1 MTPSQNHYEVLGI
14 SEDAS
19 ASEIEDAFYQ
29 KVREH
34 PPEQDPGGHER
45 IREAYDVLSN
55 SREEYDRYRAHGGK
69 VERLKNE
76 AEQLLRQEEPDY
88 EEAIKKL
95 KKAVVLAPEIAILR
109 NQLGQAYLHTGRFD
123 DALEQFNEAV
133 ELDEKNPSY
142 RLNRGQALRQLERL
156 GKAEQVFRDVWEEDK
171 GEYAAARA
179 LAGVLFDQGHA
190 DEALEVLDRAIWADD
205 RLDFE
210 DFFCYHD
217 KLQIYVALGRT
228 TVLEE
233 ELETIKSLPDTEDDR
248 KFAAYMLF
256 QTGQMLAEADAYSLA
271 HDFMQAA
278 VELDPEN
285 PQIRLGQSLV
295 EQVEPIFQSA
305 TIHDLVKRATF
316 VFYQRHVGGI
326 GPEKAKAQ
334 IEEIKGNVLEA
345 VRVDPPGAKIKGS
358 VRLVRKQH
366 PEIYRLGE
374 EFFESILERPAAK
387 EQIDDCPH
395 CGQIIRFEK
404 GISGEGE
411 CGNCKGKIE
420 ISGTKIQVSSP
431 GIDIPSN
438 PDIAPLQKAVTEDD
452 VGEVKRLLEEG
463 TDPDR
468 FGWIEHPPLHIAVRK
483 SLSTALTLLLQ
494 AGADPNLENDS
505 GETPLHVAVRAGDAS
520 VVRALLEVG
529 ADPYRGDK
537 YGRSPLHHAV
547 SEGNAEAAEI
557 LLEVGAD
564 PNRRSI
570 RSLFDFERVAEQ
582 KSESED
588 DGGQT
593 PLHVAADAGAVS
605 IAKKLLRSGANPNS
619 RGEYDQRTP
628 LHSAAVRGNDGIVE
642 ALLNGPNSADPNQ
655 VNKNGEVPLHGAV
668 REGNRE
674 VISLLLKAGAD
685 PDVGPEDGLTPLLL
699 AVSKNETEIVEKLL
713 NAGADPN
720 ADGVNGWTP
729 LQTAAREGEV
739 GVSKILLK
747 AGADPELDDQNG
759 WTALHHAASGGHF
772 AHREVVELLLA
783 ENASLDSRSDLGRTP
798 LHVAAAEGCPNVLEI
813 LLDEGAELE
822 TTQDNGWS
830 PLHHAARYGYTKTTQ
845 ALLEA
850 GADPD
855 RTEDEGATPLHLA
868 ARYDQTDVAEM
879 LLEAG
884 ADPQKT
890 DRRDSTPLDL
900 AKHWDQKGTTR
911 LLRQHSSTCFV
922 ATVAYGCANHP
933 HVEHLRDFR
942 DGVLR
947 SSVAGR
953 MFISLYY
960 CFGPLAARF
969 LDKRERLKKAVRY
982 LLKKLVDRLP

>member
-1 MTPSQNHYEVLGI
+1 MTPDQDHYQVLGVPR
-14 SEDAS
+14 DAS
-19 ASEIEDAFYQ
+19 AAEIEDAFYQ

-34 PPEQDPGGHER
+34 PPEQDPRGHER

-55 SREEYDRYRAHGGK
+55 SREEYDSYRAHGGK
-69 VERLKNE
+69 VGRLKNE
-76 AEQLLRQEEPDY
+76 AEQLLRRAQPDY
-88 EEAIKKL
+88 QEAIKKL

-123 DALEQFNEAV
+123 DALEQFNEAID
-133 ELDEKNPSY
+133 LDEKNPSY

-156 GKAEQVFRDVWEEDK
+156 GKAEQAFRDVWEEDK

-179 LAGVLFDQGHA
+179 LAGVLFGKGHA

-228 TVLEE
+228 AVLEE
-233 ELETIKSLPDTEDDR
+233 ELETIKKLPETEDDR

-295 EQVEPIFQSA
+295 EEVEIIIQSA
-305 TIHDLVKRATF
+305 TVHELVKRASS
-316 VFYQRHVGGI
+316 VFYRHHVGGI
-326 GPEKAKAQ
+326 DPEKAVTK
-334 IEEIKGNVLEA
+334 IEEIRANVLEA
-345 VRVDPPGAKIKGS
+345 VRVDPPGAEIKGS

-366 PEIYRLGE
+366 PEIYNLGE
-374 EFFESILERPAAK
+374 DFFESILKIPQAK
-387 EQIDDCPH
+387 EAIDKCPH
-395 CGQIIRFEK
+395 CGKMIRFEK
-404 GISGEGE
+404 SINGKGE
-411 CGNCKGKIE
+411 CGNCKGSIE
-420 ISGTKIQVSSP
+420 ISGTKIKVSSS
-431 GIDIPSN
+431 GIDIPAN
-438 PDIAPLQKAVTEDD
+438 PEIKPLQKAVIESDT
-452 VGEVKRLLEEG
+452 GEVRRLLEEG
-463 TDPDR
+463 ADPDR
-468 FGWIEHPPLHIAVRK
+468 VGWIEHPPLHIAVRK
-483 SLSTALTLLLQ
+483 NLPTVVTMLLQ

-505 GETPLHVAVRAGDAS
+505 GKAPLHVAVRAGAAS

-529 ADPYRGDK
+529 ADPYRGDSH
-537 YGRSPLHHAV
+537 GSSPLHHAV
-547 SEGNAEAAEI
+547 SEGSAEAAEI

-564 PNRRSI
+564 PNRRNI
-570 RSLFDFERVAEQ
+570 RSLID
-582 KSESED
+582 SENIADQMIRSED
-588 DGGQT
+588 DMGQT
-593 PLHVAADAGAVS
+593 PLHLAATAGSVP
-605 IAKKLLRSGANPNS
+605 IAKMLLRSGANPNS
-619 RGEYDQRTP
+619 RGEYDQRSP
-628 LHSAAVRGNDGIVE
+628 LHGAAVRGNRGMVE
-642 ALLNGPNSADPNQ
+642 TLLTAPYPADPSQANE
-655 VNKNGEVPLHGAV
+655 NGEVPLHGAV
-668 REGNRE
+668 REGNTE
-674 VISLLLKAGAD
+674 VIDLLLEAEAN
-685 PDVGPEDGLTPLLL
+685 PDVGSKDGLTPLHI
-699 AVSKNETEIVEKLL
+699 AASKDDTGAAEKLL

-720 ADGVNGWTP
+720 VDQENGLTP
-729 LQTAAREGEV
+729 LQTAAREGHED
-739 GVSKILLK
+739 VSKILLE
-747 AGADPELDDQNG
+747 AGADPELKGQNG
-759 WTALHHAASGGHF
+759 WSALHHAASGGHF
-772 AHREVVELLLA
+772 NHRKVVELLLA
-783 ENASLDSRSDLGRTP
+783 EDTTLDSQSDLGRTP
-798 LHVAAAEGCPNVLEI
+798 LNVAAAEGCPSVVEI

-845 ALLEA
+845 VLLEA

-868 ARYDQTDVAEM
+868 ARYDQTDVAEI

-900 AKHWDQKGTTR
+900 AKRWDQKGTTR

-922 ATVAYGCANHP
+922 ATVAYGCADHP

-953 MFISLYY
+953 IFISLYY
-960 CFGPLAARF
+960 RFGPLAARF
-969 LDKRERLKKAVRY
+969 VDKREGLKKAVRY